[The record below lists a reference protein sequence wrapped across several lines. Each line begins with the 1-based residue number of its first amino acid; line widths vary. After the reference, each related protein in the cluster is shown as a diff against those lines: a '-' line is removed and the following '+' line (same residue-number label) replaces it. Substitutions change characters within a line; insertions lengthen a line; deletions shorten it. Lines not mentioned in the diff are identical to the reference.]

1 MTAPEETNM
10 LTPTLTSEVL
20 SVLRDFVSQDTPL
33 DDSSGT
39 TSLLDLGV
47 DSIQLV
53 SIIIELERRIGLD
66 FNKVVGLEPP
76 RTVDDLLNLAAQG
89 LQE

>member
-1 MTAPEETNM
+1 M

-20 SVLRDFVSQDTPL
+20 SILRNFITQDMPL
-33 DDSSGT
+33 DETSST

-53 SIIIELERRIGLD
+53 SIIIELESQIGLD
-66 FNKVVGLEPP
+66 FNKVVGLDPP
-76 RTVDDLLNLAAQG
+76 RTVGDLLTLAAQG
-89 LQE
+89 LQDS

>member
-1 MTAPEETNM
+1 MTVPEESNM
-10 LTPTLTSEVL
+10 LTTTLTSEVL
-20 SVLRDFVSQDTPL
+20 SVLGDFVSQDVPL
-33 DDSSGT
+33 DYSNGA

-76 RTVDDLLNLAAQG
+76 RTVDDLLNLVAQG

>member
-1 MTAPEETNM
+1 M

-20 SVLRDFVSQDTPL
+20 SVLRNFITQDMPL
-33 DDSSGT
+33 DETCGT

-53 SIIIELERRIGLD
+53 SIIIELESRIGLD

-76 RTVDDLLNLAAQG
+76 RTVDDLLKLAAQG
-89 LQE
+89 LQDS

>member
-1 MTAPEETNM
+1 M
-10 LTPTLTSEVL
+10 LTPTLTSEVF
-20 SVLRDFVSQDTPL
+20 SVLRNFITQDMPL
-33 DDSSGT
+33 DETSGT

-53 SIIIELERRIGLD
+53 SIIIELESRIDLD

-76 RTVDDLLNLAAQG
+76 RTVDDLLQLAAQG
-89 LQE
+89 LQDS